1 MRILHF
7 VDSGGLYG
15 AEVVLLSLATVQQR
29 LGHSP
34 ALVSIGSA
42 SSGEKPIEH
51 EAARRG
57 IPVHAVRMT
66 DGPNLPGALRLMD
79 LARSQRA
86 DVLHSH
92 GYKPD
97 ILLGLLPK
105 RFRTAPLVATVHG
118 YTHGQGLDRM
128 RLYKWLDLRALRRF
142 DRVVLVHSGMRAIP
156 GIDKLDASRVRV
168 IENGLPDPDPMGS
181 SAALDPRLVAFCQGT
196 VVGAVGRLSPEKG
209 FDRLI
214 EAFSQLVAGG
224 SKAKLVILG
233 EGPERGTL
241 ERAVAERGLTGR
253 VLMPGFVDGPR
264 HLSLFSVFALPSLT
278 EGLPISLLEAMRA
291 GVPVVATRVGAV
303 PAVLGDECG
312 LLVEQDDVTGLARA
326 LERVLTNA
334 PLAADLVRASASR
347 VRAFSSDRMVARYS
361 DAYAELIPP
370 TPTLAGVGEHRQTA
384 SRR

>member
-42 SSGEKPIEH
+42 NSGEKPIEQ
-51 EAARRG
+51 EATRRG

-66 DGPNLPGALRLMD
+66 DGPNLSGALRLMD
-79 LARSQRA
+79 LARRQRA

-105 RFRTAPLVATVHG
+105 RFRPAPLVATVHG
-118 YTHGQGLDRM
+118 YTHGRGLDRM

-142 DRVVLVHSGMRAIP
+142 DRVVLVHSGMRAIR
-156 GIDKLDASRVRV
+156 GIDTLEESRVRV
-168 IENGLPDPDPMGS
+168 IENGLPDPGPLASG
-181 SAALDPRLVAFCQGT
+181 LDPRLVAFCQGT
-196 VVGAVGRLSPEKG
+196 VVGAIGRLSPEKG

-214 EAFSQLVAGG
+214 EAFSQLAAGG

-233 EGPERGTL
+233 EGSERGTL
-241 ERAVAERGLTGR
+241 ERAIAEKGLTGR

-264 HLSLFSVFALPSLT
+264 HLSLFSVFVLPSLT

-291 GVPVVATRVGAV
+291 GVPVVATKVGAV
-303 PAVLGDECG
+303 PAVLGDDCG
-312 LLVEQDDVTGLARA
+312 LLVERDDVIGLTRA
-326 LERVLTNA
+326 LERVLTDA
-334 PLAADLVRASASR
+334 PLTADLVRASASR
-347 VRAFSSDRMVARYS
+347 VRAFSSDRMVARYL

-370 TPTLAGVGEHRQTA
+370 TPTLAGVSDHRQTA